1 MSRSRPRGAAAWQAS
16 LVPIALLVGMLTL
29 VITVQAAAEPA
40 RIRSGPADRLER
52 SIARRL
58 VIVRGDG
65 PRVGRK
71 NARVRR
77 YLIEVERSL
86 AIRREAF
93 ADRVEQILS
102 DPRGWIGGRGVAMK
116 RVSRGPVAFRV
127 TLATPRTTNRLCAP
141 LQTAGIYSCFMNG
154 RSVLNAIRWRRGAT
168 AYHRDLEGYRI
179 YLVNHEVGHALGH
192 GHAFCP
198 ARRRKAPVMMQQTK
212 GVRPC
217 EPNPWP
223 LERERR

>member
-1 MSRSRPRGAAAWQAS
+1 M
-16 LVPIALLVGMLTL
+16 LVALL
-29 VITVQAAAEPA
+29 AASVPASGEPA
-40 RIRSGPADRLER
+40 RPGDGPRERVDR

-77 YLIEVERSL
+77 YLVEVERRLSV
-86 AIRREAF
+86 RREAF
-93 ADRVEQILS
+93 ADRVEEILS
-102 DPRGWIGGRGVAMK
+102 DRRGWIGGRGVALR
-116 RVSRGPVAFRV
+116 RVSSGPVSFRV
-127 TLATPRTTNRLCAP
+127 TLARPRTTDRLCAP
-141 LQTAGIYSCFMNG
+141 LQTAGIYSCYMNG
-154 RSVLNAIRWRRGAT
+154 RSVLNAMRWRRGAT
-168 AYHRDLEGYRI
+168 AYHRDLEGYRT

-192 GHAFCP
+192 GHAFCR
-198 ARRRKAPVMMQQTK
+198 ATRRKAPVMMQQTK